1 MNRALKA
8 LAATLLA
15 LPLAATLTSAACT
28 PSTDAWYEA
37 RIDDWSTGQAPPSY
51 AEMRGQNPEWDFMAR
66 TFLALTLAEH
76 ALADPTEAPRAIAT
90 LDAIIADTLA
100 SEAEHGQGW
109 YLLPYAQRADYLGT
123 GRSLFVDG
131 EILVM
136 LGARRLIAD
145 DAWRDEMDA
154 RAAIVAE
161 SFGAGS
167 ALPIA
172 ESYPDEG
179 WMFCHAMAMIGLRMH
194 EVLDGADHSA
204 LTGRWAEAVRTEL
217 VHPQTGLLVSEFD
230 MQGNPMDGPE
240 GSSIWL
246 VAVGMQLIDPDFAQ
260 QQYDLAREQLGGRIL
275 GMGYAREWPRGHEG
289 AVDIDS
295 GPLVPVI
302 DASASS
308 SGFALLASRAFGS
321 RAWNRQ
327 LRRALGAA
335 FVAMRLDPA
344 LAAAADN
351 PVGQGVVLWGMSFGP
366 VWQRLQEG
374 SLSAADAPL
383 ASDR

>member
-1 MNRALKA
+1 MPSRLK
-8 LAATLLA
+8 TLA
-15 LPLAATLTSAACT
+15 LGLIAIPVAGFLAISAYT

-37 RIDDWSTGQAPPSY
+37 RIADWSDGTTPDSY
-51 AEMRGQNPEWDFMAR
+51 MEMRQLNPEWDFMAR

-90 LDAIIADTLA
+90 LDAIITDTLA
-100 SEAEHGQGW
+100 AEADHGAKW
-109 YLLPYAQRADYLGT
+109 YLLPYADRADFEGE

-145 DAWRDEMDA
+145 DAWQVEMA
-154 RAAIVAE
+154 QRAAIVTE
-161 SFGAGS
+161 SLGAAS
-167 ALPIA
+167 DLPIA

-204 LTGRWAEAVRTEL
+204 LTARWVETARSDL
-217 VHPQTGLLVSEFD
+217 VHPETGLMVSEFD
-230 MQGNPMDGPE
+230 MKGRAMDGPE

-246 VAVGMQLIDPDFAQ
+246 SVVGMQLLDPEFAQ
-260 QQYDLAREQLGGRIL
+260 AQYDLAEESLGGQVL
-275 GMGYAREWPRGHEG
+275 GMGYAREWPADHRGPI
-289 AVDIDS
+289 DIDS
-295 GPLVPVI
+295 GPLVPII

-308 SGFALLASRAFGS
+308 SGFALLASSAFES

-335 FVAMRLDPA
+335 FLAMKIDPS
-344 LAAAADN
+344 LEAAADN
-351 PVGQGVVLWGMSFGP
+351 PVGQGVVLWGLSFGP
-366 VWQRLQEG
+366 VWERLSSE
-374 SLSAADAPL
+374 AVTADAG
-383 ASDR
+383 